1 MVPSIHCRP
10 SWFHRSRSGDGDGDE
25 AEDEK
30 AFLVP
35 SVVAFPHGMS
45 TIVAGL
51 SLAEAKKE
59 EFSKSSSTFA
69 TTSPAPG
76 PVSAPVPA
84 TPPPKSTLQARQSSG
99 SSPPLR
105 RASETARAGGRGG
118 FHVCAGGGATSTSC
132 SASPCLRWYACC
144 STECMHRMLHGYRSK
159 FFGLLFSH
167 LCGW

>member
-59 EFSKSSSTFA
+59 EFSKSSSTFV
-69 TTSPAPG
+69 TTSPALG
-76 PVSAPVPA
+76 PI
-84 TPPPKSTLQARQSSG
+84 
-99 SSPPLR
+99 SSPPRL
-105 RASETARAGGRGG
+105 AAEQ
-118 FHVCAGGGATSTSC
+118 GAVPDNVKRVGTLSNT
-132 SASPCLRWYACC
+132 
-144 STECMHRMLHGYRSK
+144 
-159 FFGLLFSH
+159 
-167 LCGW
+167 

>member
-1 MVPSIHCRP
+1 P

-76 PVSAPVPA
+76 PVSAPHKDCSGLVESWRCSAAPA
-84 TPPPKSTLQARQSSG
+84 VEESIKFGSYSRTRSTC
-99 SSPPLR
+99 
-105 RASETARAGGRGG
+105 
-118 FHVCAGGGATSTSC
+118 VYGGA
-132 SASPCLRWYACC
+132 PKGPQIRDLR
-144 STECMHRMLHGYRSK
+144 G
-159 FFGLLFSH
+159 
-167 LCGW
+167 